1 MNITDVCALVTGGA
15 SGLGAAVVKEIANLG
30 GRAAILDMDEAKG
43 KALEAELGPSFIF
56 CKTDVTAEADVSR
69 AIEETIAGIGAINV
83 VVNSA
88 GITMSARTVGKKGPM
103 DLSMFERVLKI
114 NCTGT
119 FNVIRLAAAKMSEN
133 VPNEYGERG
142 VIISTA
148 SIAAFDGQIGQAAY
162 AASKAAIVGMTLPIA
177 RDLSTNGIRNVTI
190 APGIFDTPMMASF
203 PEEVKASLG
212 KSVPFPQRLGRP
224 DEYAGL
230 VLHIIGNPM
239 INGETIRLDGALRM
253 APK

>member
-1 MNITDVCALVTGGA
+1 MKISDVCALVTGGA
-15 SGLGAAVVKEIANLG
+15 SGLGAAVVKAISDRG
-30 GRAAILDMDEAKG
+30 GKAAILDFDEAKG
-43 KALEAELGPSFIF
+43 TGLAAELGVSALF
-56 CKTDVTAEADVSR
+56 CKTDVTAENDVAA
-69 AIEETIAGIGAINV
+69 AIDAAAGRFGKINV

-88 GITMSARTVGKKGPM
+88 GITMSAKTVGKKGPM
-103 DLSMFERVLKI
+103 DLSAFERVLRI

-119 FNVIRLAAAKMSEN
+119 FNVIRLAAVKMSGN
-133 VPNEYGERG
+133 APNDEGERG

-177 RDLSTNGIRNVTI
+177 RDLASTGIRNVTI
-190 APGIFDTPMMASF
+190 APGIFNTPMMAAF

-212 KSVPFPQRLGRP
+212 QSVPFPQRLGKP

-230 VLHIIGNPM
+230 VLHIIENPM